1 MTTLIKL
8 TSAGKPCVVNA
19 AAYMDKQGYYTYTSL
34 PGMPGR
40 VLGSTQLIK
49 VGDTARFKTDTAEGV
64 CVVLD
69 VNHTAMYPIKVEFD
83 VPGLGKRIDSF
94 KGEDLREWVQL

>member
-1 MTTLIKL
+1 MTNLIKL
-8 TSAGKPCVVNA
+8 TSRGKPCVVNA
-19 AAYMDKQGYYTYTSL
+19 AAYLDKKGYYTEMPSV
-34 PGMPGR
+34 PGR
-40 VLGSTQLIK
+40 VLTGMLRIK
-49 VGDTARFKTDTAEGV
+49 VGDVAHFKTDTAEGV

>member
-1 MTTLIKL
+1 MSELIKL

-19 AAYMDKQGYYTYTSL
+19 YAYMDKQGYYTSL
-34 PGMPGR
+34 PSMPGR
-40 VLGSTQLIK
+40 VLVSVQLIK
-49 VGDTARFKTDTAEGV
+49 VGDVARFRTDTAEGV